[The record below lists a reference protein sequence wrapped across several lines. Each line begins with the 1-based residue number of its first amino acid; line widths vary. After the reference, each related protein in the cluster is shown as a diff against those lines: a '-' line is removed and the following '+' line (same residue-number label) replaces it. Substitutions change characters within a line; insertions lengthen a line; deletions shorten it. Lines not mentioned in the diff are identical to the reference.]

1 MERVTV
7 RQMLEAGAHFGHQTR
22 RWNPKMR
29 PFIYGQRDGVY
40 IINLGKTARLFREA
54 QDFISRIAS
63 RGDQVLFVATKR
75 QARDIVRE
83 EAARANM
90 PVVAHRWLG
99 GTLTN
104 FNTIRGSIEKMSELE
119 TKLAPEMASRLPK
132 KEVASLTKNYNKL
145 VRNLGGLRNMPKMP
159 GALFVVDPRNEHI
172 AISEAR
178 RLKIPV
184 IALIDT
190 NSDPDMVD
198 YPIPANDDA
207 MRSIRL
213 FAAAAADACITGAQM
228 GRDAF
233 ARDFDGVAAG
243 STSDVEVVRKPRSK
257 RKDGEDEEPAAEA
270 APATA

>member
-1 MERVTV
+1 
-7 RQMLEAGAHFGHQTR
+7 MLEAGAHFGHQTR

-29 PFIYGQRDGVY
+29 PYIYGQRDGVY
-40 IINLGKTARLFREA
+40 IINLGKTARLFRDA
-54 QDFISRIAS
+54 QDFVSRIAA
-63 RGDQVLFVATKR
+63 RGEQVLFVATKR

-104 FNTIRGSIEKMSELE
+104 FKTIRGSIEKMAELE
-119 TKLAPEMASRLPK
+119 GKLAPEMAARLPK
-132 KEVASLTKNYNKL
+132 KEVAMLTKSYNKL

-159 GALFVVDPRNEHI
+159 GAMFVIDPRMEHI
-172 AISEAR
+172 AIAEAR

-184 IALIDT
+184 VAVIDT
-190 NSDPDMVD
+190 NSDPDVVD

-207 MRSIRL
+207 LRSIRL
-213 FAAAAADACITGAQM
+213 FTAGIADACLTGAQA

-233 ARDFDGVAAG
+233 ARDFDGVATAAA
-243 STSDVEVVRKPRSK
+243 TADVEVVRKPRSK
-257 RKDGEDEEPAAEA
+257 RGDEEGEEGEGGEA
-270 APATA
+270 ATASE